1 MSLAQKR
8 GNGGFTLIET
18 AIVVVIIA
26 VLAAIAIP
34 VFTSEARSS
43 KSDAE
48 TTAMI
53 TALSLAEESYK
64 LENGSY
70 LSTGASETDTWPTAP
85 GPAPQAL
92 APHPA
97 TWDALKLVSPSDTAR
112 CAYVVVAG
120 NPGDPAGA
128 IATADFGYTAPATA
142 PWFYVLARCDQD
154 NDSAKDGYFFKSN
167 ADTTIKSINPD
178 N

>member
-1 MSLAQKR
+1 MSRARRR
-8 GNGGFTLIET
+8 GAGGFTLIET

-43 KSDAE
+43 KSEAE
-48 TTAMI
+48 TSAMI

-70 LSTGASETDTWPTAP
+70 LSTGSSETDTWPVAP
-85 GPAPQAL
+85 GPTPQAL

-97 TWDALKLVSPSDTAR
+97 TWDAIKLVSPSDTAR

-120 NPGDPAGA
+120 NAGDPAGA
-128 IATADFGYTAPATA
+128 IATASFGYTAPATA
-142 PWFYVLARCDQD
+142 SWFYVLAHCDQD
-154 NDSAKDGYFFKSN
+154 NDTTVDGYFFKSN
-167 ADTTIKSINPD
+167 TDTTIKSVNPD